1 MQRIELVE
9 LIEGEIAKLSPE
21 GKEAWET
28 IELRVATR
36 PLDRDTAEIM
46 RIIEETGEPPEA
58 GITIIIGEP
67 GDTQEDEAT
76 IMTLFWLTLGLSLA
90 DTEELLKQE
99 LSKRSGKTHELRES
113 FVVKAVQA
121 RHHFK
126 GRQIDRDMTLQQAL
140 ARLKEGS

>member
-36 PLDRDTAEIM
+36 LLDRDTAEIM